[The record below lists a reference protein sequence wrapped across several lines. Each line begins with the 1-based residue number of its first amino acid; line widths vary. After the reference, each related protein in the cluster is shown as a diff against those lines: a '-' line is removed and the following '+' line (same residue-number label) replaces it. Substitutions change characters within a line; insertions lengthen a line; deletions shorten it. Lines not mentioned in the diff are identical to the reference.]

1 MENDYLSKSKNWIRQ
16 FVIGRQLCP
25 FAKAVWDKKQIRF
38 VYFEGKT
45 TAALAE
51 VLQRELE
58 LLRNTPA
65 SEIDTTVLVH
75 PFLLNDFYDY
85 LDFVAKGETLIAD
98 LNLEGEIQLASFHP
112 NYQFAGTKPSAA
124 ENYTNR
130 SPYPML
136 HLLREESISIALE
149 HYPNPASIPEKN
161 IACMNEIGA
170 PQLKQMLHDFK
181 R

>member
-1 MENDYLSKSKNWIRQ
+1 MEKDYLLKTKNWIRQ

-38 VYFEGKT
+38 VYFAGKT
-45 TAALAE
+45 RAALAE
-51 VLQRELE
+51 LLQRELE
-58 LLRNTPA
+58 ALTTTPA
-65 SEIDTTVLVH
+65 TEIDTTVLVH

-85 LDFVAKGETLIAD
+85 LDFVARGEALLKELD
-98 LNLEGEIQLASFHP
+98 LEGAIQLASFHP
-112 NYQFAGTKPSAA
+112 NYQFAGTQPAAA

-136 HLLREESISIALE
+136 HLLREESVSIALE
-149 HYPNPASIPEKN
+149 HYPDPASIPEKN